1 MFARDKGIDFS
12 KHIRQRNQLFWIYND
27 KNQSFFGFGIPKH
40 QLVRPTWLEHNGF
53 VILSVPCL
61 LEILVDYYKPFLTTL
76 KCFITGLPLFTGC
89 VIFVLLIGFT
99 ICFHSMYPVHVL
111 DLIVHLKNC
120 VGEEEDRLGL
130 WRRKCW
136 VDGSYI
142 QESL

>member
-1 MFARDKGIDFS
+1 
-12 KHIRQRNQLFWIYND
+12 
-27 KNQSFFGFGIPKH
+27 
-40 QLVRPTWLEHNGF
+40 
-53 VILSVPCL
+53 
-61 LEILVDYYKPFLTTL
+61 
-76 KCFITGLPLFTGC
+76 
-89 VIFVLLIGFT
+89 
-99 ICFHSMYPVHVL
+99 MYPVHVL